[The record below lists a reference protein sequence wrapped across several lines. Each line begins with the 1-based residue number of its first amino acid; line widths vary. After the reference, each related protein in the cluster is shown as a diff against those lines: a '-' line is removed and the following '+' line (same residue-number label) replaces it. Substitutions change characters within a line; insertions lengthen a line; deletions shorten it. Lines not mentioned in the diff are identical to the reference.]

1 MNEKTVEHAYQVI
14 CALREEYAE
23 GVIKDHQIPP
33 LVNIHTGQDTG
44 FAVII
49 QLANKYEY
57 TDAVLNDWKERLHA
71 DEYTVTAKRNQ
82 LTVKFSVHYGRE
94 KATQGR

>member
-1 MNEKTVEHAYQVI
+1 MKEKTVEHAYQVI

-23 GVIKDHQIPP
+23 GVIKDHEIPP
-33 LVNIHTGQDTG
+33 LVNIRTGQDMG
-44 FAVII
+44 FAVIVY
-49 QLANKYEY
+49 LANKYEY

-82 LTVKFSVHYGRE
+82 LTVKFSVHYDRE
-94 KATQGR
+94 ETAQGR

>member
-1 MNEKTVEHAYQVI
+1 MNEKTVEHAYQVL
-14 CALREEYAE
+14 CALKEEYE
-23 GVIKDHQIPP
+23 DGVIKGHQIPP
-33 LVNIHTGQDTG
+33 LVNIRTGEETG
-44 FAVII
+44 FAVNI

-82 LTVKFSVHYGRE
+82 LTVKFIVHYD
-94 KATQGR
+94 K